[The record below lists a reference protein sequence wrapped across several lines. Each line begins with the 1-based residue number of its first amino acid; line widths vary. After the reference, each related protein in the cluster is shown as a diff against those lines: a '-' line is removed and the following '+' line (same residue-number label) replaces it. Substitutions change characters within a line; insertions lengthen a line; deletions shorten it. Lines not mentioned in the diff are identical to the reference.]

1 VPYDTGE
8 GGLERVGKTPVTVSE
23 GGAWLDG
30 KILHLPT
37 RGRVIISTDLHGNLP
52 DYERVVQA
60 FKDALEE
67 SEGDAYMLFT
77 GDLVHGACYGKSR
90 WPEHLGSWYRDQTEE
105 LVDAFQELQEEFP
118 GRVFSLIGNHEHSHI
133 GGPHTRKFH
142 KDPSETEFLE
152 ECIGPEKTEVYKAL
166 FRSFPL
172 MALIGKGMVVT
183 HGAPRVL
190 MAGYDKIKDIEYGGH
205 EDKTIREMIEVPIL
219 GELFWCRY
227 AGPLAVRR
235 FLKRVERDGQ
245 RNHVVVYGHDPV
257 RKGYLR
263 EGAEQLCFS
272 TSFGLKNEKKVYLDV
287 DLSREYRS
295 VRALRYGVDILP
307 LYPEL
312 AHKRKRFARTGSG
325 TQKVDERTK
334 RGPIREPIDELATS
348 DLETRKLGPP
358 RHTDLL

>member
-1 VPYDTGE
+1 M
-8 GGLERVGKTPVTVSE
+8 GKTPVTTPE

-30 KILHLPT
+30 KILHLPA
-37 RGRVIISTDLHGNLP
+37 RGRAIICTDLHGNLP
-52 DYERVVQA
+52 DFERVVAA
-60 FKDALEE
+60 FRAAHAE
-67 SEGDAYMLFT
+67 SDGDAYMLFT
-77 GDLVHGACYGKSR
+77 GDLVHGACYPETR
-90 WPEHLGSWYRDQTEE
+90 WPEHLGSWYRDQSEE
-105 LVDAFQELQEEFP
+105 LLDAFCALREEFP
-118 GRVFSLIGNHEHSHI
+118 GRVFSLIGNHEHSHV

-142 KDPSETEFLE
+142 KKPTETEFLE
-152 ECIGPEKTEVYKAL
+152 RTLGPEKTEAVKAL
-166 FRSFPL
+166 FRSFPIL
-172 MALIGKGMVVT
+172 ALIGRGMVVT

-190 MAGYDKIKDIEYGGH
+190 VAGYDEIKNVEYGGH

-235 FLKRVERDGQ
+235 FLRRVERDGQ

-272 TSFGLKNEKKVYLDV
+272 TSFGLRNEKKVYLDV

-295 VRALRYGVDILP
+295 ARALRYGVDILP

-312 AHKRKRFARTGSG
+312 ARKRKRFQRSDSEARRA
-325 TQKVDERTK
+325 EF
-334 RGPIREPIDELATS
+334 LAAS
-348 DLETRKLGPP
+348 ELETRRLRPP
-358 RHTDLL
+358 RSAEGTARLGGRSPRRRADP